1 MEDMRSAFQ
10 MEGRRTFDG
19 IVDMEYGK
27 GRGRVPLHSAGSH
40 VHGINMVDGVYAGC
54 YQGKS
59 SDGKGFKGFLSG
71 ATSEA
76 TTRCGDTG
84 VIKLGRSSIF
94 DSREAYDSELLGD
107 TAFQQGGAAPDVLA
121 TASAGCSLPP
131 SVLDLLFVTGA
142 LWAVEDHVFCE
153 PAAGAGAEFPNGAAE
168 SPAELESLA
177 EPAPR
182 GPEAPRGVRDVVP
195 TAAPPP
201 QAPRGV
207 RDVVPTAA
215 PPPQAVQQEECL
227 TSDIDAYTECESDP
241 DDPTSDWE
249 GEPTTIVVGPTHF
262 ASHPYKL
269 DQVLVPGPEGKVA
282 IRSCER
288 QLVLSDALRLQM
300 AWNQVPL
307 SFGSAV
313 HLVHGASLGCRPCM
327 YERWAGRC
335 SKKWLCDFCH
345 MHSNTKR
352 RKRSSY
358 ADDGAMVTQ
367 LSTAYSNGGYGQPQR
382 HVLPPGLF
390 LGGMISV

>member
-1 MEDMRSAFQ
+1 
-10 MEGRRTFDG
+10 
-19 IVDMEYGK
+19 
-27 GRGRVPLHSAGSH
+27 
-40 VHGINMVDGVYAGC
+40 
-54 YQGKS
+54 
-59 SDGKGFKGFLSG
+59 
-71 ATSEA
+71 
-76 TTRCGDTG
+76 
-84 VIKLGRSSIF
+84 
-94 DSREAYDSELLGD
+94 
-107 TAFQQGGAAPDVLA
+107 
-121 TASAGCSLPP
+121 
-131 SVLDLLFVTGA
+131 
-142 LWAVEDHVFCE
+142 
-153 PAAGAGAEFPNGAAE
+153 
-168 SPAELESLA
+168 
-177 EPAPR
+177 
-182 GPEAPRGVRDVVP
+182 
-195 TAAPPP
+195 
-201 QAPRGV
+201 
-207 RDVVPTAA
+207 VVPTAA

-241 DDPTSDWE
+241 DDPISDWE